1 MFEYEKKNEKIILTR
16 YTGDE
21 RRVEAPERIDA
32 LPVCAL
38 GDYIFANTP
47 ITHLTI
53 PSSVK
58 KVGRYAFYNCNELKE
73 LSFTGALKDVGAGAF
88 TGCHH
93 IRKIAVSLGK
103 DEATQL
109 KDILAEIPEEI
120 CVDYTENGEF
130 ARLMFP
136 EFFEEGI
143 ENTPARIIE
152 HHTHGSGMHYRNCF
166 VRRKLQFA
174 EYDRC
179 FSYAK
184 SQERFAFVIELALGR
199 LQYPYQL
206 SDAARREYADYLEAH
221 FEEAL
226 AHFTVKKSPEPISF
240 LMNYRHQAMAPAPV
254 FDFEL

>member
-1 MFEYEKKNEKIILTR
+1 MFEYEQKNGEIILTK
-16 YTGDE
+16 YIGE
-21 RRVEAPERIDA
+21 EFRVEVPECIDDF
-32 LPVCAL
+32 PVCAL
-38 GDYIFANTP
+38 GDYIFANTS

-53 PSSVK
+53 PASVK
-58 KVGRYAFYNCNELKE
+58 RVGKYAFYNCSELNE
-73 LSFTGALKDVGAGAF
+73 LSFTGSLKDLGAGAF

-93 IRKIAVSLGK
+93 IKKLNISLEK

-109 KDILAEIPEEI
+109 KDVLAEIPEEV

-166 VRRKLQFA
+166 VRRRLQFA

-179 FSYAK
+179 FSYAQ
-184 SQERFAFVIELALGR
+184 SQERFAFVIKLVLGR

-206 SDAARREYADYLEAH
+206 SESARKIYTSYLEEH

-226 AHFTVKKSPEPISF
+226 SYYTDKKRPDTIGF
-240 LMNYRHQAMAPAPV
+240 LMNYRHQSMAPASV
-254 FDFEL
+254 LDFEL